1 MADLERAM
9 RWAEVLQEQFKD
21 LSNAEASARLHV
33 KLMDLV
39 RRGDFKDMTSEET
52 GRRILE
58 LIRPGS
64 AALLDKILK
73 RYDDLTLL
81 ANTVYKDLGPDVSRN
96 LPKIEA
102 IEEITMKRMGQYSK
116 TMSGKIARTVRLG
129 LSKDWDQDKM
139 ARLLQDKTNLSRF
152 VSETIARTQVNG
164 YGNAL
169 KQEKARMADCFFEQY
184 IGFLRGNT
192 REFCRMMLNV
202 TLHVNDIHKLDNG
215 QRLQVMVYCGGYNCH
230 HHWEPAPG
238 EPGDPGGLITRQTGP
253 KRFITFWERKS

>member
-1 MADLERAM
+1 MADFERAM

-33 KLMDLV
+33 KLMDLL
-39 RRGDFKDMTSEET
+39 RRGDFDAMTNEET
-52 GRRILE
+52 GRKILE
-58 LIRPGS
+58 LIKPGS
-64 AALLDKILK
+64 AVLLEKILK
-73 RYDDLTLL
+73 RYDDLTYL
-81 ANTVYKDLGPDVSRN
+81 ANTMYKDLGPDVSRN

-102 IEEITMKRMGQYSK
+102 MEEITMKRMGRYSVG
-116 TMSGKIARTVRLG
+116 MSKKIARTVRLG
-129 LSKDWDQDKM
+129 LSKDWDQDKI
-139 ARLLQDKTNLSRF
+139 ARLLRDKTNLSRF

-192 REFCRMMLNV
+192 REFCRMMRNV
-202 TLHVNDIHKLDNG
+202 TLHVDDIRKLDNG
-215 QRLQVMVYCGGYNCH
+215 MLPPVMTYCGGYNCH

-238 EPGDPGGLITRQTGP
+238 ESGDKGGLITRQTGP
-253 KRFITFWERKS
+253 KRFITFWEKQS